1 MDLAAYFVLLCPQNL
16 PECANGRF
24 SANRPSGEETGEVI
38 RVICLSA
45 KVKYFSRD
53 DWTRQISLN
62 PFRKIVWPRN
72 AESGVQRLV
81 GRN

>member
-1 MDLAAYFVLLCPQNL
+1 MCERAVLSK
-16 PECANGRF
+16 GD
-24 SANRPSGEETGEVI
+24 ETGEVI
-38 RVICLSA
+38 RVICPTA

-53 DWTRQISLN
+53 DWTGQISLN